1 MIQISDKSKCCGC
14 TACVNACP
22 AQCIVMRR
30 DREEGF
36 DYPVANPDRC
46 LGCGKCDAV
55 CPVQNPSPA
64 SDPETAY
71 AVRCEDYVDG
81 SSSGGVFPALAK
93 LVIDEGG
100 VVFGAVMESDMI
112 VGHAE
117 AETMDQVQRIR
128 GSKYVQS
135 DPYSSFWDAREYL
148 KAGRKVLFTGTP
160 CQIAGLKSFLGGD
173 HEGLLTVDTACHGVP
188 SPGLWDMYVNA
199 LKARTQKNITSV
211 NFRDK
216 SRGWR
221 RYGFTCKGPQG
232 ETVLSLRAS
241 ADPYMALFMQ
251 DLTLRPS
258 CYNCPA
264 RAGRSGSDLT
274 LADLWSVA
282 SAAPAL
288 DDDRGVSGV
297 LVNTPK
303 GREYMSCIKAE
314 TMLEVPVEAAK
325 AENGG
330 FAESVAMPEKRAE
343 FFKGLGVAKVDVYKH
358 MRKYVV
364 RKPLPVL
371 LYRELRSALSRIK
384 RRMSK

>member
-30 DREEGF
+30 DRDEGF

-100 VVFGAVMESDMI
+100 VVFGTVMESDMI

-117 AETMDQVQRIR
+117 AETMGQVQRMR

-173 HEGLLTVDTACHGVP
+173 HESLLTVDTACHGVP

-241 ADPYMALFMQ
+241 VDPYMALFMQ
-251 DLTLRPS
+251 DMTLRPS

-314 TMLEVPVEAAK
+314 TMLEMPVEAAK
-325 AENGG
+325 SENGG

-343 FFKGLGVAKVDVYKH
+343 FFKGLGVARVDVYKH

-371 LYRELRSALSRIK
+371 LYRELRSVLSRIK

>member
-55 CPVQNPSPA
+55 CPVQNPSEVRE
-64 SDPETAY
+64 PEAAY
-71 AVRCEDYVDG
+71 AIRCEAYVDG

-93 LVIDEGG
+93 AVIDEGG
-100 VVFGAVMESDMI
+100 VVFGAVMEKDMI
-112 VGHAE
+112 VGHTE
-117 AETMDQVQRIR
+117 AETMEEVQRMR

-160 CQIAGLKSFLGGD
+160 CQIAGLKHFLGGD
-173 HEGLLTVDTACHGVP
+173 HEGLLTVETACHGVP

-199 LKARTQKNITSV
+199 LKSRAHKEITSV

-232 ETVLSLRAS
+232 DNVLSLRAS
-241 ADPYMALFMQ
+241 DDPYIALFIQ
-251 DLTLRPS
+251 DMTLRPS
-258 CYNCPA
+258 CYDCPA
-264 RAGRSGSDLT
+264 RGGRSGSDLT

-282 SAAPAL
+282 STAPAL

-297 LVNTPK
+297 MVNTAK
-303 GREYMSCIKAE
+303 GQAYMTRLQAD
-314 TMLEVPVEAAK
+314 TMLEVPMDAVK

-330 FAESVAMPEKRAE
+330 FAEAVAVPEKRPE
-343 FFKGLGVAKVDVYKH
+343 FFKALGVAKVDVYKL
-358 MRKYVV
+358 MKKYVV

-384 RRMSK
+384 RRIRK

>member
-1 MIQISDKSKCCGC
+1 MIQICDKSKCCGC

-46 LGCGKCDAV
+46 LGCGKCEAV
-55 CPVQNPSPA
+55 CPVLNPSQA
-64 SDPETAY
+64 RDSETAF
-71 AVRCEDYVDG
+71 AVRCEEYVDG

-93 LVIDEGG
+93 IVIDEGG

-117 AETMDQVQRIR
+117 AETMDEVERMR

-173 HEGLLTVDTACHGVP
+173 HEDLLTVDTACHGVP
-188 SPGLWDMYVNA
+188 SPGLWDVYVNA
-199 LKARTQKNITSV
+199 LKARTQKNISSV

-221 RYGFTCKGPQG
+221 RYGFTCKGPEG
-232 ETVLSLRAS
+232 ENIVSLRAS
-241 ADPYMALFMQ
+241 SDPYMALFMQ
-251 DLTLRPS
+251 DMTLRPS
-258 CYNCPA
+258 CYSCPA
-264 RAGRSGSDLT
+264 RGGRSGSDLT
-274 LADLWSVA
+274 LADLWNVA
-282 SAAPAL
+282 SAVPAL

-297 LVNTPK
+297 LVNTDK
-303 GREYMSCIKAE
+303 GRKYMSCLKTE
-314 TMLEVPVEAAK
+314 TMLEVPVDAVKAK
-325 AENGG
+325 NGG
-330 FAESVAMPEKRAE
+330 FAEAVAVPEKRAE
-343 FFKGLGVAKVDVYKH
+343 FFKGLGVAKVDVYRH
-358 MRKYVV
+358 MKKFMV

-384 RRMSK
+384 RRMIK